1 MGDECAIKHEIQ
13 TLCKPCQVESEGA
26 AGKLGVLPR
35 ETSLEAGALG
45 EESAEVVVGGWKF
58 LARIFHRPPCTKL
71 GTLISTAIYRG
82 MGDSGSA
89 VGFRQCV

>member
-58 LARIFHRPPCTKL
+58 LARIFHRP
-71 GTLISTAIYRG
+71 I
-82 MGDSGSA
+82 
-89 VGFRQCV
+89 GF